1 MSVHKIDGKL
11 FNTDL
16 AKGSWSSRKE
26 SDGTNMI
33 DVNTESH
40 HITQKLYLSSKDTY
54 YLLSDVCGWTKTTE
68 AYTLAPRL
76 AAMWLLFNQ
85 KKLPVDL
92 AEWAEKLEE

>member
-26 SDGTNMI
+26 SDGANMI

-40 HITQKLYLSSKDTY
+40 HITQTLYLLT
-54 YLLSDVCGWTKTTE
+54 DVCGWQKTTE